1 MSRFYFRGF
10 RYDEKQRTLHAV
22 ISLFLATVI
31 ALLTGVL
38 ITQYL
43 LSEQPMLPEMLSVMA
58 YCVLSAFPGL
68 IGLNSARYRK
78 LAAVALIICGLCFA
92 VVFVLFDYEAILGSE
107 KRHLR
112 ALGIS

>member
-1 MSRFYFRGF
+1 
-10 RYDEKQRTLHAV
+10 LHAV